1 MRHRLGRDDFART
14 SELHRRHAPDVRYW
28 KVCQGYELQPSPETA
43 SYKDHSNYADYLIKP
58 KYSSNQEDKW
68 HTYNPF
74 EDTPDLFLKFARLYE
89 PGKGASVDAIL
100 NWVHRYGLLGYGEGR
115 DYGGPEETVE
125 QYRASIYW
133 AAGILAMYEA
143 ALNGDEEAAKDI
155 VLGEFLWVGPFPY
168 LRKKVS
174 EQEFAA
180 DLAESVEQSWGG
192 SYLAYALENAVDLVT
207 VTVQAECRPTLYLP
221 EEGCSDP
228 SQVSSGWGFSGLYA
242 VVFLQMYFLMAAGVN
257 ITRCKYCGRII
268 SLASLQSGTRKT
280 RRDKQFC
287 NDACRQRHHYHTK
300 TKPRRQ
306 GNISSL

>member
-1 MRHRLGRDDFART
+1 
-14 SELHRRHAPDVRYW
+14 
-28 KVCQGYELQPSPETA
+28 
-43 SYKDHSNYADYLIKP
+43 
-58 KYSSNQEDKW
+58 
-68 HTYNPF
+68 
-74 EDTPDLFLKFARLYE
+74 
-89 PGKGASVDAIL
+89 
-100 NWVHRYGLLGYGEGR
+100 
-115 DYGGPEETVE
+115 
-125 QYRASIYW
+125 
-133 AAGILAMYEA
+133 MYEA

-180 DLAESVEQSWGG
+180 DLAESVERSWGG
-192 SYLAYALENAVDLVT
+192 SYIAYALENAVDLVT
-207 VTVQAECRPTLYLP
+207 VTVQAECRQTLYLP